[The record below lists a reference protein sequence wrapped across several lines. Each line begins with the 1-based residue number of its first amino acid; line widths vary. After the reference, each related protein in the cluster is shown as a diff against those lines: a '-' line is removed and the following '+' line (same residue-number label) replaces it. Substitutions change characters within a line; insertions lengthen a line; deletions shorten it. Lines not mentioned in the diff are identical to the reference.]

1 MQEKLIKLAEFWIGY
16 KQWLVQNVGLTND
29 AMHVH
34 FSLLI
39 LMGSAVL
46 LRRRPDSPL
55 CWLVVLAFELF
66 NEYADIRGSAPGEA
80 TIDASLHDIYN
91 TMFWPTLLLLL
102 GWFLF
107 PRRLKVPPEAK
118 PSGDLADQ
126 PLEQPP
132 SV

>member
-1 MQEKLIKLAEFWIGY
+1 MHEQLIKLAEFWIGY
-16 KQWLVQNVGLTND
+16 KLWLVQNVGLTND

-46 LRRRPDSPL
+46 LRRRPDSPI
-55 CWLVVLAFELF
+55 CWLIVFAFELF
-66 NEYADIRGSAPGEA
+66 NEYADIRGNAPGEA
-80 TIDASLHDIYN
+80 TINASLHDIYN
-91 TMFWPTLLLLL
+91 TMFWPTLIMAL

-107 PRRLKVPPEAK
+107 PRRLKAQPAVP

-126 PLEQPP
+126 PFEQPP
-132 SV
+132 PV